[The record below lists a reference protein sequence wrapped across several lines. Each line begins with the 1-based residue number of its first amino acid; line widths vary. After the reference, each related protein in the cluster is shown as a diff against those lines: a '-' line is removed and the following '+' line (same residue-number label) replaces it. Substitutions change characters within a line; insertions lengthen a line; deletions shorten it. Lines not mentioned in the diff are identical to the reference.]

1 MNSRLRLSSSA
12 KIGIGVLIVL
22 VALIV
27 ALVLG
32 MDGVSGSGPAGTADG
47 GDTGGGASASGTN
60 GPQDA
65 QGRASQPRPA
75 SGDRPLA
82 GITLDRFDGSGSVDL
97 GADLAG
103 TPAVVNLWA
112 YWCAPC
118 REELPAMQ
126 AFAAR
131 AGSAV
136 TVLTVHSDPRAGAGR
151 ELLDELGVDL
161 PAVEDAEGK
170 VATAVG
176 APPVLPV
183 TVLLR
188 PDGTVA
194 HLAVRPFA
202 SADEIAQAV
211 SQNLG
216 VTA

>member
-1 MNSRLRLSSSA
+1 VSSRLRLSSSA

-32 MDGVSGSGPAGTADG
+32 LNDSADTGRAGAADRGDGPASSSRTDV
-47 GDTGGGASASGTN
+47 
-60 GPQDA
+60 PQDR
-65 QGRASQPRPA
+65 QGRAGAPEAA
-75 SGDRPLA
+75 SGARPLA
-82 GITLDRFDGSGSVDL
+82 GITLDRLDGSGSVNF

-118 REELPAMQ
+118 REELPAME
-126 AFAAR
+126 AFASR
-131 AGSAV
+131 AGDAV

-151 ELLDELGVDL
+151 DLLDELGVRL
-161 PAVEDAEGK
+161 PAVEDADGK
-170 VATAVG
+170 VAAAVG

-183 TVLLR
+183 TILLR

-194 HLAVRPFA
+194 ELAVRPFD
-202 SADEIAQAV
+202 SADGIAQAV
-211 SQNLG
+211 ERNLG
-216 VTA
+216 VTL